1 MSSFVRR
8 VLTAIVFVIVMVGGV
23 YLHPY
28 TFVGLFGLITVLA
41 IWEYLNLALAE
52 TKGRRDVNRKFLG
65 LILGVV
71 PFILVAIHQLGF
83 VQDRQYIWYAT
94 FLMLPLVFLA
104 FIYEMYTASEKP
116 FANIG
121 ILLLGMVY
129 IGIPFA
135 LLLLIGFLQGT
146 FSPNIVFGLLAMTWM
161 NDTGAYLVG
170 SQIGK
175 TKLFPRISP
184 GKTWE
189 GSTGGVI
196 VTFIVAYLLS
206 LLFTDLRLMDWF
218 VLAAIVSLF
227 GSIGDLVESMLKRSL
242 KIKDSGT
249 ILPGHG
255 GILDRFDA
263 FIFLLPFAAAYLLLL
278 N

>member
-1 MSSFVRR
+1 MSTFVRR

-23 YLHPY
+23 YAHPF
-28 TFVGLFGLITVLA
+28 TFVGLFALITVLS
-41 IWEYLNLALAE
+41 IWEYLNLALEE
-52 TKGRRDVNRKFLG
+52 TKSRKDVNRRFLG
-65 LILGVV
+65 LVLGVV
-71 PFILVAIHQLGF
+71 PFILVALHQLNF
-83 VQDRQYIWYAT
+83 VQNKQYVWYAT

-104 FIYEMYTASEKP
+104 FVYELYTSSEKP

-135 LLLLIGFLQGT
+135 LVLLIGFNNDT
-146 FSPNIVFGLLAMTWM
+146 FSPNVVFGLLVMTWM

-184 GKTWE
+184 KKTWE
-189 GSTGGVI
+189 GSAGGVI
-196 VTFIVAYLLS
+196 VTFIIAYLLS
-206 LLFTDLRLMDWF
+206 LLFTDLRLQDWLI
-218 VLAAIVSLF
+218 LAAIVSLF

-242 KIKDSGT
+242 NIKDSGNL
-249 ILPGHG
+249 LPGHG

-278 N
+278 

>member
-1 MSSFVRR
+1 MTSFVRR
-8 VLTAIVFVIVMVGGV
+8 VITAIVFVVIMVGGV

-28 TFVGLFGLITVLA
+28 TFVGLFGLITILS

-52 TKGRRDVNRKFLG
+52 TKSRRDNYRKFLG
-65 LILGVV
+65 LLLGIT
-71 PFILVAIHQLGF
+71 PFILVAIYQLGW
-83 VQDRQYIWYAT
+83 VRHEQYLLYAT
-94 FLMLPLVFLA
+94 FLLSPLIFLA
-104 FIYEMYTASEKP
+104 FVYELYTASEKP

-135 LLLLIGFLQGT
+135 LLLFIGFYKGQ
-146 FSPNIVFGLLAMTWM
+146 FSPNLVFGLLALTWI

-184 GKTWE
+184 NKTWE
-189 GSTGGVI
+189 GSTGGGLI
-196 VTFIVAYLLS
+196 TFLVAYLIYY
-206 LLFTDLRLMDWF
+206 LFGDLILKDW
-218 VLAAIVSLF
+218 LILGAIVALF

-242 KIKDSGT
+242 QIKDSGNL
-249 ILPGHG
+249 LPGHG

-263 FIFLLPFAAAYLLLL
+263 FIFLLPFAAAYLLLFC
-278 N
+278 

>member
-8 VLTAIVFVIVMVGGV
+8 VLTAVVFVAVMIGGV

-28 TFVGLFGLITVLA
+28 AFVGLFGLITALS

-52 TKGRRDVNRKFLG
+52 TKSRRDVNRKFLG
-65 LILGVV
+65 LAMGVL
-71 PFILVAIHQLGF
+71 PFILVANYQLGF
-83 VQDRQYIWYAT
+83 FRTLDYIWYT
-94 FLMLPLVFLA
+94 IFLVLPFIFLA
-104 FIYEMYTASEKP
+104 FVYELYAASEKP

-121 ILLLGMVY
+121 ILLLGMFY
-129 IGIPFA
+129 IGVPFS
-135 LLLLIGFLQGT
+135 LLLLIGFYQDT
-146 FSPNIVFGLLAMTWM
+146 FSPNIIFGLLALTWM

-184 GKTWE
+184 KKTWE
-189 GSTGGVI
+189 GTTGGVL
-196 VTFIVAYLLS
+196 VTFVVGYLLS
-206 LLFTDLRLMDWF
+206 LLFDDLRLQDW
-218 VLAAIVSLF
+218 LALAGIVALF

-242 KIKDSGT
+242 NIKDSGNL
-249 ILPGHG
+249 LPGHG

-278 N
+278 T

>member
-28 TFVGLFGLITVLA
+28 TFVGLFGLITALSV
-41 IWEYLNLALAE
+41 WEYLNLALAE
-52 TKGRRDVNRKFLG
+52 TKGRRDINRKFLG

-71 PFILVAIHQLGF
+71 PFILIALHQLGF
-83 VQDRQYIWYAT
+83 VQHEQYVWYAT

-104 FIYEMYTASEKP
+104 FVYELYTASEKP

-135 LLLLIGFLQGT
+135 LLLLIGFLNHQ

-189 GSTGGVI
+189 GSTGGVV

-206 LLFTDLRLMDWF
+206 LLFTDLRLMDWLI
-218 VLAAIVSLF
+218 LAAIVSLF

-242 KIKDSGT
+242 KIKDSGNL
-249 ILPGHG
+249 LPGHG

-263 FIFLLPFAAAYLLLL
+263 FIFLLPFAAAYLLLI

>member
-8 VLTAIVFVIVMVGGV
+8 VLTAIVFVVVMVGGV

-65 LILGVV
+65 LILGIV

-83 VQDRQYIWYAT
+83 VQDKQYIWYAT

-129 IGIPFA
+129 IGVPFA

-175 TKLFPRISP
+175 NQIISKNLSWQNMGRINRRGCCYLHCSLFI
-184 GKTWE
+184 E
-189 GSTGGVI
+189 
-196 VTFIVAYLLS
+196 FIVYR
-206 LLFTDLRLMDWF
+206 FTPNGLVDFSSYCCFIWF
-218 VLAAIVSLF
+218 YW
-227 GSIGDLVESMLKRSL
+227 
-242 KIKDSGT
+242 
-249 ILPGHG
+249 
-255 GILDRFDA
+255 RFSRIHVKTE
-263 FIFLLPFAAAYLLLL
+263 FK

>member
-8 VLTAIVFVIVMVGGV
+8 VLTAIVFVAVMVAGV
-23 YLHPY
+23 FISPY
-28 TFVGLFGLITVLA
+28 TLILLFGLITGFSL
-41 IWEYLNLALAE
+41 WEYLNLALAE
-52 TKGRRDVNRKFLG
+52 TKGRRDTIRKFIG
-65 LILGVV
+65 LILGLI
-71 PFILVAIHQLGF
+71 PFVLVAIHQLGF
-83 VQDRQYIWYAT
+83 VQHEKYIWYAT
-94 FLMLPLVFLA
+94 FLIFPVMFLA
-104 FIYEMYTASEKP
+104 FVYELYSASEKP

-135 LLLLIGFLQGT
+135 LLILIAFFKGH
-146 FSPNIVFGLLAMTWM
+146 FSPNIIFGLLLMTWV
-161 NDTGAYLVG
+161 NDSGAYMVG

-175 TKLFPRISP
+175 NKLFPRISP

-189 GSTGGVI
+189 GSIGGVLA
-196 VTFIVAYLLS
+196 TFLCAYILS
-206 LLFTDLRLMDWF
+206 QFFNDLELNNWL
-218 VLAAIVSLF
+218 VLAGITALF

-249 ILPGHG
+249 LLPGHG
-255 GILDRFDA
+255 GLLDRFDA

-278 N
+278 